1 MKQIFLLGAGFTRA
15 IMGKKALLTDEIM
28 PKLDISAFPEIIND
42 YIETFPDIEQFITR
56 IDLKYFQFIKSN
68 YSLAKR
74 FEDIRENL
82 KNQIVKFIN
91 IDQIGVDDLNNYPYL
106 KEFIKQL
113 PREATIL
120 TLNYDCV
127 LDQGLY
133 LSQRWSPDGGY
144 LLPSFPLEEKRKNH
158 DIENILLLKPHGSV
172 NFRVPSEKLAKEIK
186 LKDIKAIFIE
196 ITDKIFPNIHA
207 IINSPQYSDSIEL
220 SPYVLA
226 MTYLK
231 VYANRILQIWSKAI
245 EELKTA
251 DKLTIIGCS
260 LREEDTF
267 LKFVLRHFGE
277 KKNKKH
283 FIIEIID
290 PDESIWEKIKNEL
303 IQKRLVGNPDNHT
316 IKNFKSLN
324 DYFTA

>member
-1 MKQIFLLGAGFTRA
+1 
-15 IMGKKALLTDEIM
+15 MGERALLADEIM

-42 YIETFPDIEQFITR
+42 YIEAFPDIEQFITR
-56 IDLKYFQFIKSN
+56 IDLKYFQFIKTNDSLSN
-68 YSLAKR
+68 K
-74 FEDIRENL
+74 FENIRENI
-82 KNQIVKFIN
+82 KNQIVKFFN
-91 IDQIGVDDLNNYPYL
+91 IDRIGVDDLHHYPQL
-106 KEFIKQL
+106 KAFIKQI

-144 LLPSFPLEEKRKNH
+144 LLPSFPFEEKEKQKNH

-172 NFRVPSEKLAKEIK
+172 NFRVFSEKLAEEIK
-186 LKDIKAIFIE
+186 LKDIKTIIIE
-196 ITDKIFPNIHA
+196 ITDKIFPKIHA
-207 IINSPQYSDSIEL
+207 IINSPQYSDFIAV
-220 SPYVLA
+220 SPYVLV

-231 VYANRILQIWSKAI
+231 VYENGILQIWSKAI
-245 EELKTA
+245 EELKIA

-267 LKFVLRHFGE
+267 LRFVLRHFGE
-277 KKNKKH
+277 KKNKKD

-290 PDESIWEKIKNEL
+290 PNELIWKKIKKEL
-303 IQKRLVGNPDNHT
+303 IQKRLVCNPENHNVKT
-316 IKNFKSLN
+316 FKSLD
-324 DYFTA
+324 DYLTA